1 VRLGLERW
9 RSGSYRQVLREGTM
23 PLPSD
28 VQTLPLY
35 LAERLGGRSFDPTAD
50 LPRLLPAARTATLA
64 FWVLLLV
71 YGWLAAWQVGG
82 PWAARV
88 GVALLASEPSLL
100 AHASLA
106 TSDVA
111 VAACLLA
118 LAVHFRR
125 GREGR
130 WLERV
135 GIPALWFGAAVL
147 AKASGLVLGGVVL
160 VVAVLGRAGRA
171 VWPGLR
177 RDVGPVVGL
186 GLVVAFLYCGTDWRA
201 EPSLV
206 AWARALGDGPLR
218 AELTRVAERLR
229 IFPNAGDGI
238 VRQVKHNVLGH
249 ETYLLGRVHR
259 RAVWY
264 YFPVVLSLKLTLT
277 LLALPLL
284 VAACRPRALANWAT
298 GLTVALLI
306 LSLTFRVQLGVRFV
320 LPLIVFASVGLA
332 AASVAAAR
340 DAGPRW
346 RRGLAVAVAA
356 GVVWQA
362 AAAVRVWPHGLTY
375 ANELWGGTAHAYRYV
390 SDSNYDWGQG
400 LPELARWQR
409 ERGLA
414 ELDIWYFGT
423 DPALARL
430 PMRQL
435 GFDRGIGGPEDVV
448 ALVQGRYLAVST
460 TLLHGRLWT
469 DSQRRAAAF
478 LRARPPVARTT
489 TYLIYDFTR
498 AH

>member
-1 VRLGLERW
+1 
-9 RSGSYRQVLREGTM
+9 M

-35 LAERLGGRSFDPTAD
+35 LGERLRSRSFDATAE
-50 LPRLLPAARTATLA
+50 LARLLPAARAATLG
-64 FWVLLLV
+64 FWALLLV
-71 YGWLAAWQVGG
+71 SGWQAAWQLGG

-106 TSDVA
+106 TSDVP

-118 LAVHFRR
+118 LAVHFRH

-130 WLERV
+130 WLARV
-135 GIPALWFGAAVL
+135 GVPAVWLGAAVL
-147 AKASGLVLGGVVL
+147 AKASGLVLGVVAL
-160 VVAVLGRAGRA
+160 VVVELTRAARA
-171 VWPGLR
+171 AWPGLR
-177 RDVGPVVGL
+177 RDVGPIVGL
-186 GLVVAFLYCGTDWRA
+186 GLALAFIYCGTDGRA
-201 EPSLV
+201 EPSFV
-206 AWARALGDGPLR
+206 AWAQALGDGPLR
-218 AELTRVAERLR
+218 GELTWVAERLR
-229 IFPNAGDGI
+229 IFRNAGDGV
-238 VRQVKHNVLGH
+238 VRQVKHNVVGH

-277 LLALPLL
+277 LLVLPVL
-284 VAACRPRALANWAT
+284 VAACRPGALANWAG
-298 GLTVALLI
+298 GLAVALLA

-332 AASVAAAR
+332 AAAVSAAR

-346 RRGLAVAVAA
+346 RRALAAAIAA

-362 AAAVRVWPHGLTY
+362 AAAVRVWPHGLAY
-375 ANELWGGTAHAYRYV
+375 ANELWGGTANAYRYV

-423 DPALARL
+423 DPAIARL

-435 GFDRGIGGPEDVV
+435 GFDRGIEGPADVA
-448 ALVQGRYLAVST
+448 ALVRGRYLAVST

-469 DSQRRAAAF
+469 DSQRRAAAC

-498 AH
+498 EP